1 MRNTNYKLIA
11 FLAFAMYFL
20 TGAACM
26 LVGSSLPQ
34 LVEMYG
40 KPTETVVLLGSAYAL
55 GRVSTAYIMGRLV
68 EKIGPIKVLLCG
80 IIFVSVYFI
89 GVPSIHIFFV
99 GMISAFFGGAGM
111 ATQDTVCPVL
121 LSTAFK
127 NNYAGS
133 LSAGQALFGLGNF
146 ATPFIIGVLLS
157 SGTEFFYGYYL
168 LLLIPIIML
177 ICLPFVKLDMSDHAA
192 AKEEGVKPLYAKNTK
207 TVIIAAFVICVVY
220 SATVNAIGLYTS
232 SYALSIGVSE
242 ASSAFMLTAYNI
254 GCTVGSFAFVIILR
268 KVKART
274 VLIANNVMAL
284 VAIVAALALNNVTM
298 YFILLFCAGFFL
310 GVLFSVIV
318 TIGTRIGYKRISVA
332 SSLIA
337 IASGFSDILTPIVT
351 GRAIAVFGIG
361 FSYLYVIIMIVLCIV
376 AAVILKMNTTEV
388 RPAGLED

>member
-1 MRNTNYKLIA
+1 MHNKKIIA

-40 KPTETVVLLGSAYAL
+40 KPTETVVLMGSAYAL
-55 GRVSTAYIMGRLV
+55 GRVTTAYIMGRMV
-68 EKIGPIKVLLCG
+68 EKFGPIKVLLCG
-80 IIFVSVYFI
+80 IILVSAYFV
-89 GVPSIHIFFV
+89 GVPTIHVFFV
-99 GMISAFFGGAGM
+99 GLISAFLGGAGM

-127 NNYAGS
+127 ENYAGS

-157 SGTEFFYGYYL
+157 AGTDFYYGYYIL
-168 LLLIPIIML
+168 LVFAIIML
-177 ICLPFVKLDMSDHAA
+177 ACLPFAKINMADHAE
-192 AKEEGVKPLYAKNTK
+192 AKEESVKPLYAKNMS
-207 TVIIAAFVICVVY
+207 VVVAAAFIICVVY

-232 SYALSIGVSE
+232 SFALSIGVSE

-254 GCTVGSFAFVIILR
+254 GCTAGSFAFILILR
-268 KVKART
+268 KVEVRT

-284 VAIVAALALNNVTM
+284 LAIVLALLLNNVTM
-298 YFILLFCAGFFL
+298 YFVLLFCAGFFL

-318 TIGTRIGYKRISVA
+318 NIGTRIGYKRISVA

-337 IASGFSDILTPIVT
+337 TASGFSDILTPIIT

-361 FSYLYVIIMIVLCIV
+361 FSYIYVILMIVLCIV
-376 AAVILKMNTTEV
+376 AGVILKFNTTEERSV
-388 RPAGLED
+388 